1 MSDVIRPKRETFEE
15 WIKGPKSCSKQHV
28 QPIKSEPLN
37 MVEVVTEIK
46 EQEEEDDNS
55 SNHMDSPERSITP
68 INDGEEID
76 VPQIP
81 SNQLGLLKKPAA
93 CALKRFCL

>member
-1 MSDVIRPKRETFEE
+1 
-15 WIKGPKSCSKQHV
+15 
-28 QPIKSEPLN
+28 

-46 EQEEEDDNS
+46 GEEEDDNS
-55 SNHMDSPERSITP
+55 STHMDSPERSITP

-93 CALKRFCL
+93 CTHRIYCL